1 MTIVSRP
8 RQIRIE
14 LDPDKGFPVSIR
26 LESSR
31 YAEESGEVQELR
43 PHVDP
48 LEPGSEQAKAVLG
61 DVLASATEALAVYQA
76 EVQRLGLLL
85 RAHGIQF

>member
-1 MTIVSRP
+1 MPIVKKP
-8 RQIRIE
+8 RQIRID
-14 LDPDKGFPVSIR
+14 LDPDQGFPVSLA
-26 LESSR
+26 LESTC
-31 YAEESGEVQELR
+31 YVEDDGEAHELR

-48 LEPGSEQAKAVLG
+48 LEPGSEQAKTVLG